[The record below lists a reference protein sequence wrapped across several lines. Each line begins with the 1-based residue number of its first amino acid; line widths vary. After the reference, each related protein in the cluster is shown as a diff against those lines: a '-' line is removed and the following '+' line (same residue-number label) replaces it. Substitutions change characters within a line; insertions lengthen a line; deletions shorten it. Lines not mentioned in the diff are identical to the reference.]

1 MFKNIMKIK
10 DIHIRNFRGIENLC
24 IADADPQMNLIIGIN
39 GAGKTSVLDALAMLL
54 SWFIARMRS
63 SNAKGISPKE
73 LDIRI
78 DSKEPCFLS
87 IDTENGVSW
96 GIGKNKAYTVRKKQ
110 TGYKTDLSEMSN
122 FADEI
127 VENVEHGGSV
137 PVLMYYPVERAIATV
152 PVNLHKA
159 ETNIWDVYKDALSGN
174 SNFRSFF
181 EWYRRQEDIENEMIR
196 DDASYR
202 DHSLNAVRKA
212 ISAFFPDFSEMRVR
226 RRPYQAMIIKKG
238 EQVIEFS
245 QLSQGEKCY
254 LSLVCDIARRLAIAN
269 PGMDDPLEGEGVIL
283 IDEVD
288 LHLHP
293 KWQMEIVGKLTT
305 IFKNCQ
311 FFISTHSPLVL
322 SDIRK
327 YQVIAVDNGKKIDVA
342 FDPYGK
348 PVSSIMNN
356 FFDMPYLRNVTVAKD
371 MEKAFAA
378 IRMGDTVLFNEL
390 FGKLMQIIGPA
401 DSDMVRLMVEAKRNG
416 LR

>member
-1 MFKNIMKIK
+1 MMKIK
-10 DIHIRNFRGIENLC
+10 DIHIQNFRVIEALS
-24 IADADPQMNLIIGIN
+24 IVDADPHMNLIVGIN

-63 SNAKGISPKE
+63 SNAKGLLPNN

-78 DSKEPCFLS
+78 GSKEPCFLS

-96 GIGKNKAYTVRKKQ
+96 GLGKKKAYTVRKRQ
-110 TGYKTDLSEMSN
+110 TAYKTDLSEMSVL
-122 FADEI
+122 ADEI
-127 VENVEHGGSV
+127 DENAEHGGNV
-137 PVLMYYPVERAIATV
+137 PVLMYYPVERTIASV

-159 ETNIWDVYKDALSGN
+159 ETNIWDVYKDALAGN

-269 PGMDDPLEGEGVIL
+269 PGMNDPLEGEGIIL

-293 KWQMEIVGKLTT
+293 KWQMEIVNKLTS

-311 FFISTHSPLVL
+311 FFISTHSPIVL

-327 YQVIAVDNGKKIDVA
+327 HQIITIDNGRKIDVA
-342 FDPYGK
+342 FEPYGK

-356 FFDMPYLRNVTVAKD
+356 FFDMPYQRNMAVAKD
-371 MEKAFAA
+371 IQKAFAA
-378 IRMGDTVLFNEL
+378 IRNGDAERFNEL

-401 DSDMVRLMVEAKRNG
+401 DSDMVRLMVEAKRKG

>member
-1 MFKNIMKIK
+1 MMKIK
-10 DIHIRNFRGIENLC
+10 DIHIQNFRVIEALS
-24 IADADPQMNLIIGIN
+24 IVDADPHMNLIVGIN

-63 SNAKGISPKE
+63 SNAKGLLPNN

-78 DSKEPCFLS
+78 GSKEPCFLS

-96 GIGKNKAYTVRKKQ
+96 GLGKKKAYTVRKRQ
-110 TGYKTDLSEMSN
+110 TAYKTDLSEMSVL
-122 FADEI
+122 ADEI
-127 VENVEHGGSV
+127 VENAEHGGNV
-137 PVLMYYPVERAIATV
+137 PVLMYYPVERTIASV

-159 ETNIWDVYKDALSGN
+159 ETNIWDVYKDALAGN

-269 PGMDDPLEGEGVIL
+269 PGMNDPLEGEGIIL

-293 KWQMEIVGKLTT
+293 KWQMEIVNKLTS

-311 FFISTHSPLVL
+311 FFISTHSPIVL

-327 YQVIAVDNGKKIDVA
+327 HQIITIDNGRKIDVA
-342 FDPYGK
+342 FEPYGK

-356 FFDMPYLRNVTVAKD
+356 FFDMPYQRNMAVAKD
-371 MEKAFAA
+371 IQKAFAA
-378 IRMGDTVLFNEL
+378 IRNGDAERFNEL

-401 DSDMVRLMVEAKRNG
+401 DSDMVRLMVEAKRKG

>member
-1 MFKNIMKIK
+1 MKIK
-10 DIHIRNFRGIENLC
+10 DIHIQNFRSIENLN
-24 IADADPQMNLIIGIN
+24 IADVDSQMNLIVGIN

-63 SNAKGISPKE
+63 SNAKGISPNE
-73 LDIRI
+73 LDVKI
-78 DSKEPCFLS
+78 DSKEPCLLS
-87 IDTENGVSW
+87 IGIENGVSW
-96 GIGKNKAYTVRKKQ
+96 TIGKNRAYTIRKKQ
-110 TGYKTDLSEMSN
+110 TAYKTVLSEMSN
-122 FADEI
+122 FADTI
-127 VENVEHGGSV
+127 VEEAEHGGSV
-137 PVLMYYPVERAIATV
+137 PVLMYYPVERAIASV

-181 EWYRRQEDIENEMIR
+181 EWYRRQEDIENEIIR

-202 DHSLNAVRKA
+202 DYSLNAVRMA
-212 ISAFFPDFSEMRVR
+212 ISAFFPNFSEMRVR

-269 PGMDDPLEGEGVIL
+269 PRMANPLEGEGIIL

-293 KWQMEIVGKLTT
+293 KWQMEIANKLIS

-311 FFISTHSPLVL
+311 FFLSTHSPIVL
-322 SDIRK
+322 SDIRNN
-327 YQVIAVDNGKKIDVA
+327 QVIAIDNGKKVEVA

-348 PVSSIMNN
+348 PASSIMNN
-356 FFDMPYLRNVTVAKD
+356 YFDMPYQRNMTVAKD
-371 MEKAFAA
+371 IERAFDA
-378 IRMGDTVLFNEL
+378 IRMRDAVKFHEL
-390 FGKLMQIIGPA
+390 FDKLKRIIGPA
-401 DSDMVRLMVEAKRNG
+401 DSDMVRLIVEAKRCG
-416 LR
+416 LE

>member
-1 MFKNIMKIK
+1 MKIK
-10 DIHIRNFRGIENLC
+10 DIHIQNFRSIENLN
-24 IADADPQMNLIIGIN
+24 IADVDSQMNLIVGIN

-63 SNAKGISPKE
+63 SNAKGISPNE
-73 LDIRI
+73 LDVKI
-78 DSKEPCFLS
+78 DSKEPCLLS
-87 IDTENGVSW
+87 IGIENGVSW
-96 GIGKNKAYTVRKKQ
+96 TIGKNRAYTIHKKQ
-110 TGYKTDLSEMSN
+110 TAYKTVLSEMSN
-122 FADEI
+122 FADTI
-127 VENVEHGGSV
+127 VEEAEHGGSV
-137 PVLMYYPVERAIATV
+137 PVLMYYPVERAIASV

-181 EWYRRQEDIENEMIR
+181 EWYRRQEDIENEIIR

-202 DHSLNAVRKA
+202 DYSLNAVRMA
-212 ISAFFPDFSEMRVR
+212 ISAFFPNFSEMRVR

-269 PGMDDPLEGEGVIL
+269 PRMANPLEGEGIIL

-293 KWQMEIVGKLTT
+293 KWQMEIANKLIS

-311 FFISTHSPLVL
+311 FFLSTHSPIVL
-322 SDIRK
+322 SDIRNN
-327 YQVIAVDNGKKIDVA
+327 QVIAIDNGKKVEVA

-348 PVSSIMNN
+348 PASSIMNN
-356 FFDMPYLRNVTVAKD
+356 YFDMPYQRNMTVAKD
-371 MEKAFAA
+371 IERAFDA
-378 IRMGDTVLFNEL
+378 IRMRDAVKFHEL
-390 FGKLMQIIGPA
+390 FDKLKRIIGPA
-401 DSDMVRLMVEAKRNG
+401 DSDMVRLIVEAKRCG
-416 LR
+416 LE

>member
-1 MFKNIMKIK
+1 MKIK
-10 DIHIRNFRGIENLC
+10 DIHIQNFRGIENLS
-24 IADADPQMNLIIGIN
+24 IADADPHMNLIVGIN

-63 SNAKGISPKE
+63 SNAKGLLPNN

-78 DSKEPCFLS
+78 GSKEPCFLS

-96 GIGKNKAYTVRKKQ
+96 GLGKKKAYTVRKRQ
-110 TGYKTDLSEMSN
+110 TAYKTDLSEMSVL
-122 FADEI
+122 ADEI
-127 VENVEHGGSV
+127 VENAEHGGNV
-137 PVLMYYPVERAIATV
+137 PVLMYYPVERAIASV

-202 DHSLNAVRKA
+202 DHSLNAVRNA
-212 ISAFFPDFSEMRVR
+212 ISDFFPDFSEMRVR

-254 LSLVCDIARRLAIAN
+254 LSLVSDIARRLAIAN
-269 PGMDDPLEGEGVIL
+269 PGMDDPLEGEGIIL

-293 KWQMEIVGKLTT
+293 KWQMEIVNKLTS

-311 FFISTHSPLVL
+311 FFISTHSPIVL

-327 YQVIAVDNGKKIDVA
+327 HQIITIDNGRKIDVA
-342 FDPYGK
+342 FEPYGK

-356 FFDMPYLRNVTVAKD
+356 FFDMPYQRNMVVAKD
-371 MEKAFAA
+371 IQKAFAA
-378 IRMGDTVLFNEL
+378 IRNGDAERFNEL

-401 DSDMVRLMVEAKRNG
+401 DSDMVRLMVEAKRKG

>member
-1 MFKNIMKIK
+1 MMKIK
-10 DIHIRNFRGIENLC
+10 DIHIQNFRVIEALS
-24 IADADPQMNLIIGIN
+24 IVDADPHMNLIVGIN

-63 SNAKGISPKE
+63 SNAKGLLPNN

-78 DSKEPCFLS
+78 GSKEPCFLS

-96 GIGKNKAYTVRKKQ
+96 GLGKKKAYTVRKRQ
-110 TGYKTDLSEMSN
+110 TAYKTDLSEMSVL
-122 FADEI
+122 ADEI
-127 VENVEHGGSV
+127 VENAEHGGNV
-137 PVLMYYPVERAIATV
+137 PVLMYYPVERAIASV

-159 ETNIWDVYKDALSGN
+159 ETNIWDVYKDALAGN

-202 DHSLNAVRKA
+202 DYSLNAVRKA

-269 PGMDDPLEGEGVIL
+269 PGMNDPLEGEGIIL

-293 KWQMEIVGKLTT
+293 KWQMEIVNKLTS

-311 FFISTHSPLVL
+311 FFISTHSPIVL

-327 YQVIAVDNGKKIDVA
+327 HQIITIDNGRKIDVA
-342 FDPYGK
+342 FEPYGK

-356 FFDMPYLRNVTVAKD
+356 FFDMPYQRNMAVAKD
-371 MEKAFAA
+371 IQKAFAA
-378 IRMGDTVLFNEL
+378 IRNGDAERFNEL

-401 DSDMVRLMVEAKRNG
+401 DSDMVRLMVEAKG
-416 LR
+416 KV

>member
-1 MFKNIMKIK
+1 MMKIK
-10 DIHIRNFRGIENLC
+10 DIHIQNFRVIEALS
-24 IADADPQMNLIIGIN
+24 IVDADPHMNLIVGIN

-63 SNAKGISPKE
+63 YNAKGLLPNN

-78 DSKEPCFLS
+78 GSKEPCFLS
-87 IDTENGVSW
+87 MDTENGVSW
-96 GIGKNKAYTVRKKQ
+96 GIGKNKAYTARKRQ
-110 TGYKTDLSEMSN
+110 TAYKTDLSEMSVL
-122 FADEI
+122 ADEI
-127 VENVEHGGSV
+127 VENAEHGGNV
-137 PVLMYYPVERAIATV
+137 PVLMYYPVERAIASA

-159 ETNIWDVYKDALSGN
+159 ETIIWDVYKDALSGN

-269 PGMDDPLEGEGVIL
+269 PGMNDPLEGEGIIL

-293 KWQMEIVGKLTT
+293 KWQMEIVNKLTN

-311 FFISTHSPLVL
+311 FFISTHSPIVL

-327 YQVIAVDNGKKIDVA
+327 HQIITIDNGRKIDVA
-342 FDPYGK
+342 FEPYGK

-356 FFDMPYLRNVTVAKD
+356 FFDMPYQRNMAVAKD
-371 MEKAFAA
+371 IQKAFAA
-378 IRMGDTVLFNEL
+378 IRNGDAERFNEL

-401 DSDMVRLMVEAKRNG
+401 DSDMVRLMVEAKRKG

>member
-1 MFKNIMKIK
+1 MMKIK
-10 DIHIRNFRGIENLC
+10 DIHIQNFRVIEALS
-24 IADADPQMNLIIGIN
+24 IVDADPHMNLIVGIN

-63 SNAKGISPKE
+63 SNAKGLLPNN

-78 DSKEPCFLS
+78 GSKEPCFLS
-87 IDTENGVSW
+87 MDTENGVSW
-96 GIGKNKAYTVRKKQ
+96 GIGKNKAYTARKRQ
-110 TGYKTDLSEMSN
+110 TAYKTDLSEMSVL
-122 FADEI
+122 ADEI
-127 VENVEHGGSV
+127 VENAEHGGNV
-137 PVLMYYPVERAIATV
+137 PVLMYYPVERAIASV

-159 ETNIWDVYKDALSGN
+159 ETNIWDVYKDALAGN

-269 PGMDDPLEGEGVIL
+269 PGKNDPLEGEGIIL

-293 KWQMEIVGKLTT
+293 KWQMEIVNKLTS

-311 FFISTHSPLVL
+311 FFISTHSPIVL

-327 YQVIAVDNGKKIDVA
+327 HQIITIDNGRKIDVA
-342 FDPYGK
+342 FEPYGK

-356 FFDMPYLRNVTVAKD
+356 FFDMPYQRNMAVAKD
-371 MEKAFAA
+371 IQKAFAA
-378 IRMGDTVLFNEL
+378 IRNGDAERFNEL

-401 DSDMVRLMVEAKRNG
+401 DSDMVRLMVEAKRKG

>member
-1 MFKNIMKIK
+1 MKIK
-10 DIHIRNFRGIENLC
+10 NIHIQNFRGIENLS
-24 IADADPQMNLIIGIN
+24 IIDADPQMNLIVGIN
-39 GAGKTSVLDALAMLL
+39 GAGKTSVLDAMAILL

-63 SNAKGISPKE
+63 ANAKGISPNESDVK
-73 LDIRI
+73 IG
-78 DSKEPCFLS
+78 SKEPCLLAVD
-87 IDTENGVSW
+87 IENGINWTIV
-96 GIGKNKAYTVRKKQ
+96 KNKAYTERRKQ
-110 TGYKTDLSEMSN
+110 QAFKTNLGEMPN
-122 FADEI
+122 FADKI
-127 VENVEHGGSV
+127 VENAENGGCV
-137 PVLMYYPVERAIATV
+137 PVLMYYPVERAIASV

-181 EWYRRQEDIENEMIR
+181 EWYRRQEDIENELIR

-202 DHSLNAVRKA
+202 DHSLNAVRQA

-226 RRPYQAMIIKKG
+226 RRPFQAMVIKKG
-238 EQVIEFS
+238 HQMIEFS

-269 PGMDDPLEGEGVIL
+269 PGMTNPLEGEGIIL

-293 KWQMEIVGKLTT
+293 KWQMEIANKLTS

-311 FFISTHSPLVL
+311 FFLSTHSAVVL

-327 YQVIAVDNGKKIDVA
+327 NQIVSIDNGKRIEVA

-348 PVSSIMNN
+348 LASSIMNN
-356 FFDMPYLRNVTVAKD
+356 YFDMPYQRNLSVAKD
-371 MEKAFAA
+371 IKNAFDA
-378 IRMGDTVLFNEL
+378 IRARDAVKFNEL
-390 FGKLMQIIGPA
+390 YVKLMSILGAA
-401 DSDMVRLMVEAKRNG
+401 DSDMVALIVEAKRNG
-416 LR
+416 LI

>member
-1 MFKNIMKIK
+1 MMKIK
-10 DIHIRNFRGIENLC
+10 DIHIQNFRVIEALS
-24 IADADPQMNLIIGIN
+24 IVDADPHMNLIVGIN

-63 SNAKGISPKE
+63 SNAKGLLPNN

-78 DSKEPCFLS
+78 GSKEPCFLS

-96 GIGKNKAYTVRKKQ
+96 GLGKKKAYTVRKRQ
-110 TGYKTDLSEMSN
+110 TAYKTDLSEMSVL
-122 FADEI
+122 ADEI
-127 VENVEHGGSV
+127 VENAEHGGNV
-137 PVLMYYPVERAIATV
+137 PVLMYYPVERAIASV

-159 ETNIWDVYKDALSGN
+159 ETIIWDVYKDALSGN

-269 PGMDDPLEGEGVIL
+269 PGMYNPLDGEGVIL

-293 KWQMEIVGKLTT
+293 KWQMEIVNKLTS
-305 IFKNCQ
+305 IFKYCQ
-311 FFISTHSPLVL
+311 FFISTHSPIVL

-327 YQVIAVDNGKKIDVA
+327 HQIITIDNGRKIDVA
-342 FDPYGK
+342 FEPYGK

-356 FFDMPYLRNVTVAKD
+356 FFDMPYQRNMAVAKD
-371 MEKAFAA
+371 IQKAFAA
-378 IRMGDTVLFNEL
+378 IRNGDAERFNEL

-401 DSDMVRLMVEAKRNG
+401 DSDMVRLMVEAKRKG

>member
-1 MFKNIMKIK
+1 MMKIK
-10 DIHIRNFRGIENLC
+10 DIHIQNFRVIEALS
-24 IADADPQMNLIIGIN
+24 IVDADPHMNLIVGIN

-63 SNAKGISPKE
+63 SNAKGLLPNN

-78 DSKEPCFLS
+78 GSKEPCFLS
-87 IDTENGVSW
+87 MDTENGVSW
-96 GIGKNKAYTVRKKQ
+96 GIGKNKAYTARKRQ
-110 TGYKTDLSEMSN
+110 TAYKTDLSEMSVL
-122 FADEI
+122 ADEI
-127 VENVEHGGSV
+127 VENAEHGGNV
-137 PVLMYYPVERAIATV
+137 PVLMYYPVERAIASV

-159 ETNIWDVYKDALSGN
+159 ETNIWDVYKDALAGN

-269 PGMDDPLEGEGVIL
+269 PGMNDPLEGEGIIL

-293 KWQMEIVGKLTT
+293 KWQMEIVNKLTN

-311 FFISTHSPLVL
+311 FFISTHSPIVL

-327 YQVIAVDNGKKIDVA
+327 HQIITIDNGRKIDVA
-342 FDPYGK
+342 FEPYGK
-348 PVSSIMNN
+348 PVSCIMNN
-356 FFDMPYLRNVTVAKD
+356 FFDMPYQRNMAVAKD
-371 MEKAFAA
+371 IQKAFAA
-378 IRMGDTVLFNEL
+378 IRNGDAERFNEL

-401 DSDMVRLMVEAKRNG
+401 DSDMVRLMVEAKRKG

>member
-1 MFKNIMKIK
+1 MMKIK
-10 DIHIRNFRGIENLC
+10 DIHIQNFRGIDALS
-24 IADADPQMNLIIGIN
+24 IVDADPHMNLIVGIN

-54 SWFIARMRS
+54 SWLIARMRS
-63 SNAKGISPKE
+63 SNAKGILPNE
-73 LDIRI
+73 LDVKI
-78 DSKEPCFLS
+78 DSKDPCYLS
-87 IDTENGVSW
+87 INTENDVSW
-96 GIGKNKAYTVRKKQ
+96 SIVKNKAYTARKKQ
-110 TGYKTDLSEMSN
+110 TAYKTVLSEMSI

-127 VENVEHGGSV
+127 VENAVQGGCV
-137 PVLMYYPVERAIATV
+137 PILMYYPVERAIASV

-181 EWYRRQEDIENEMIR
+181 EWYRRQEDVENEMIR

-202 DHSLNAVRKA
+202 DHSLNAVRNA
-212 ISAFFPDFSEMRVR
+212 ISDFFPDFCEMRVR

-269 PGMDDPLEGEGVIL
+269 PGMSNPLDGEGVII

-293 KWQMEIVGKLTT
+293 KWQMEIVNKLTS

-311 FFISTHSPLVL
+311 FFISTHSPIVL
-322 SDIRK
+322 SDIK
-327 YQVIAVDNGKKIDVA
+327 KHQIITIDNGRKIDVA
-342 FDPYGK
+342 FEPYGK
-348 PVSSIMNN
+348 PASSIMDN
-356 FFDMPYLRNVTVAKD
+356 FFDMPYQRNMVVAKD
-371 MEKAFAA
+371 IQKAFAA
-378 IRMGDTVLFNEL
+378 IRNGDAESFNEL
-390 FGKLMQIIGPA
+390 FKKLLQIIGPA
-401 DSDMVRLMVEAKRNG
+401 DSDMIKLIIEAKRKG